1 MDWESL
7 QPQRKKSTA
16 VHHSAQVEQPA
27 HTVQVAAQAGAHP
40 IQIADIQATDT
51 ATTLVIA
58 HTAHTTGPKE
68 ARAELEASAAREAS
82 GHKARGIGT
91 TYMSMIETLT
101 KKEITDIIR
110 DLGYQA
116 IPKDDE
122 EFGELIF
129 SSNEGVRW
137 NVYLGTFGPFFE
149 EILITLFSWTKSN
162 PLLFLNKWNS
172 ESFFAAS
179 TPCTDDTNQPEPEP
193 DGTFRVTFE
202 TRINFEGGVSID
214 HIRNRINEWV
224 YAVTRI
230 AKLDKFIFLDPASIN
245 EISK

>member
-1 MDWESL
+1 M
-7 QPQRKKSTA
+7 
-16 VHHSAQVEQPA
+16 
-27 HTVQVAAQAGAHP
+27 AAQAGAHP
-40 IQIADIQATDT
+40 TQIVDTQVTDT
-51 ATTLVIA
+51 ATTPVRV
-58 HTAHTTGPKE
+58 HTAHTTGPRV
-68 ARAELEASAAREAS
+68 ARVEPAASAAREAS

-137 NVYLGTFGPFFE
+137 NVYLGPFGPFFE
-149 EILITLFSWTKSN
+149 EILITLFSWTKVN
-162 PLLFLNKWNS
+162 PLLFLNKWNLD
-172 ESFFAAS
+172 SFFTAS
-179 TPCTDDTNQPEPEP
+179 TPCTDDTNQPEPES
-193 DGTFRVTFE
+193 DGTYRVTFE
-202 TRINFEGGVSID
+202 TRISFEGGVSIE
-214 HIRNRINEWV
+214 HIRNRVNEWL
-224 YAVTRI
+224 YAVTKI
-230 AKLDKFIFLDPASIN
+230 AKLDEFIFLDPASIN

>member
-1 MDWESL
+1 MDWESP

-16 VHHSAQVEQPA
+16 VHHSARVEQPA
-27 HTVQVAAQAGAHP
+27 HTVQVAAQAGTHTT
-40 IQIADIQATDT
+40 QIADIQATDT

-58 HTAHTTGPKE
+58 HTAHTTGPGV
-68 ARAELEASAAREAS
+68 ARAEPAASATREAS
-82 GHKARGIGT
+82 GHKPRGIGT
-91 TYMSMIETLT
+91 TYLSMIETLT

-137 NVYLGTFGPFFE
+137 NVYLGPFGPFFE
-149 EILITLFSWTKSN
+149 EILITLFSWTKQN
-162 PLLFLNKWNS
+162 PLMFLNKWNS
-172 ESFFAAS
+172 SSFSTAS
-179 TPCTDDTNQPEPEP
+179 TPYLINSYQPEPEP

-202 TRINFEGGVSID
+202 TRISIEGGVSVT
-214 HIRNRINEWV
+214 HVRNRINEWLQT
-224 YAVTRI
+224 VTKI
-230 AKLDKFIFLDPASIN
+230 AKLEDFIFLDPASIN
-245 EISK
+245 